1 MFTVK
6 KYFWL
11 GVLICVVVGG
21 YLRGVNIE
29 NNPPHLG
36 NDEISI
42 AFDSY
47 SVRTIGKDE
56 HGNWWPLSF
65 QSHQTYKAPLYAYL
79 NMPFNLIWG
88 NTEAGV
94 RYLSVLS
101 GTLAIV
107 MLALIGSV
115 IAGEPLGLLT
125 GLILA
130 LNPKGISVSRIAF
143 ESNLASTMM
152 LVAVYFM
159 IRFRKNINDRWLYWA
174 GLFFGLSIWG
184 YHTQWGLAPML
195 AVIFPWL
202 ARKEIPLKRW
212 WKMWLVIIMVALPIF
227 INFISVAILDP
238 NNRANSQLWV
248 KDAGIENLWKDKK
261 ISLVKKVMV
270 TAEVPFSNYVA
281 HFGLADNFTSGLL
294 FSERSPMDSGWHLLA
309 TLPLI
314 ILGLFAVKKYLGKWS
329 NWFWWWW
336 LLCPVVPALTLG
348 GVASVRNLS
357 FIYPTILL
365 AAIGWLMIYSRKK
378 WCGIVYLGLI
388 LANFYFFSRA
398 YYIHFRLFAGDNF
411 QYGYKQAWEFMKP
424 NISDYDHVV
433 VEPKFGHF
441 GQFVGVPHLY
451 FGYFGAFTAVEMQ
464 TRVDYYGTKIGKFEF
479 RDVDWNAEELRPK
492 SIYVVSVINPMA
504 GKAYGKLSLIGEIK
518 KPDNEEQ
525 FLIYSTN

>member
-6 KYFWL
+6 KYFWW
-11 GVLICVVVGG
+11 GILICVVVGG

-56 HGNWWPLSF
+56 HGHWWPLSF

-94 RYLSVLS
+94 RYLSVAS
-101 GTLAIV
+101 GTLAII
-107 MLALIGSV
+107 MLALIGFELGGESV
-115 IAGEPLGLLT
+115 GLIAA
-125 GLILA
+125 LILA

-143 ESNLASTMM
+143 ESNMASTMM
-152 LVAVYFM
+152 LVGLYFM
-159 IRFRKNINDRWLYWA
+159 IRFRKKMNDRWLYLA
-174 GLFFGLSIWG
+174 GLFLGLAIWG
-184 YHTQWGLAPML
+184 YHTQWGLTPML
-195 AVIFPWL
+195 AIILPWL
-202 ARKEIPLKRW
+202 VRKEVPLKKW
-212 WKMWLVIIMVALPIF
+212 WKMWLMMIIVAVPIF
-227 INFISVAILDP
+227 INFISVSVFDP
-238 NNRANSQLWV
+238 NNRANSQLWI
-248 KDAGIENLWKDKK
+248 KDDGVENIWKDKK
-261 ISLVKKVMV
+261 ISLFKKVLV
-270 TAEVPFSNYVA
+270 TAEIPFSNYVE
-281 HFGLADNFTSGLL
+281 HFGLANNFSSGLL
-294 FSERSPMDSGWHLLA
+294 FSDRSPMDSGWHLLA

-314 ILGLFAVKKYLGKWS
+314 VLGLFGVKRYLGKLS
-329 NWFWWWW
+329 SWFWWWW

-365 AAIGWLMIYSRKK
+365 AAIGWLMIINWKK
-378 WCGIVYLGLI
+378 CTGFLIFGLV

-398 YYIHFRLFAGDNF
+398 YYIHFPLFAGDNF

-424 NISDYDHVV
+424 NINNYDNVV

-451 FGYFGAFTAVEMQ
+451 FGYFGAFTASEMQ

-479 RDVDWNAEELRPK
+479 RDVDWNNEELRPK
-492 SIYVVSVINPMA
+492 TIYVVSVINPMA
-504 GKAYGKLSLIGEIK
+504 GKAFGKLTLIDVIK
-518 KPDNEEQ
+518 KPDSEEQ
-525 FLIYSTN
+525 FLIYTTN